1 MPGTNDEE
9 EYNSSLTP
17 LLERENPIPRYDGV
31 VITTTIENSRPT
43 TAYDFHKSFDP
54 PLHPDSKPS
63 CDVLSI
69 ISTHV
74 EDVGDGLTRLCLVE
88 HAARPG
94 SPLLEPVNQWK
105 NLRRDFWMRNRGS
118 VLVVI
123 AMFFG
128 ALMSLTTRLLETN
141 DSDGGGMH
149 PFQVSLCRGAIHA
162 WNMLMKHLEQI
173 LFARMG
179 ITSILCLIYMLCH
192 NIAPLG
198 IKEIRWLLVLRG
210 ISGFIGVLGLYCKQW
225 VPLGSRKFC

>member
-9 EYNSSLTP
+9 EYDSSLTP

-31 VITTTIENSRPT
+31 VITTTSENSRPT

-179 ITSILCLIYMLCH
+179 ITSILCLIYMLYH

-210 ISGFIGVLGLYCKQW
+210 ISGFVGVLGLYCKQW

>member
-1 MPGTNDEE
+1 MPGTNDE

-31 VITTTIENSRPT
+31 VITTTSEDSGPT
-43 TAYDFHKSFDP
+43 TAYDYHKSFDP
-54 PLHPDSKPS
+54 PLHTDSKPS
-63 CDVLSI
+63 FDVSSI
-69 ISTHV
+69 ISTRF

-88 HAARPG
+88 HPARPV
-94 SPLLEPVNQWK
+94 SPLLEPANKWK
-105 NLRRDFWMRNRGS
+105 NLRRAFWMRNRGS

-128 ALMSLTTRLLETN
+128 ALMSLTTRLLETK

-162 WNMLMKHLEQI
+162 WDLLMRHLEQI

-179 ITSILCLIYMLCH
+179 ITSILCLIYMLYH

-210 ISGFIGVLGLYCKQW
+210 ISGFGGVLGLYCKQW
-225 VPLGSRKFC
+225 VPLGSRKIC

>member
-31 VITTTIENSRPT
+31 VIT
-43 TAYDFHKSFDP
+43 
-54 PLHPDSKPS
+54 LHPDSKPS

-105 NLRRDFWMRNRGS
+105 NLKRDFWMRNRGS
-118 VLVVI
+118 VLVVV

-162 WNMLMKHLEQI
+162 WNMLMRHLE
-173 LFARMG
+173 
-179 ITSILCLIYMLCH
+179 
-192 NIAPLG
+192 
-198 IKEIRWLLVLRG
+198 
-210 ISGFIGVLGLYCKQW
+210 
-225 VPLGSRKFC
+225 

>member
-1 MPGTNDEE
+1 MPGTNNEE

-31 VITTTIENSRPT
+31 VITNTSENSRPT

-162 WNMLMKHLEQI
+162 WNMLMKHLE
-173 LFARMG
+173 
-179 ITSILCLIYMLCH
+179 
-192 NIAPLG
+192 
-198 IKEIRWLLVLRG
+198 
-210 ISGFIGVLGLYCKQW
+210 
-225 VPLGSRKFC
+225 